1 VFIKVTTVILLAIAT
16 GMMLLTLRQ
25 RRVDAMYEM
34 AAMHRQMRIARES
47 VWDYH
52 TRIGEDMAPARLEAA
67 LKDADI
73 RVESLTPMPESTG
86 HRSTTAGSSMQS
98 SRSPRG
104 H

>member
-1 VFIKVTTVILLAIAT
+1 MFIKVTTVILLAIAT

-34 AAMHRQMRIARES
+34 AAMHRQMHTARES

-67 LKDADI
+67 LNDADV
-73 RVESLTPMPESTG
+73 RVESLTPLPEPAG
-86 HRSTTAGSSMQS
+86 QRPTAANSSAQT